1 MSDTELDSLYQQII
15 MDHARQ
21 RHGAG
26 LRDGEAASAHQ
37 INPTCGDE
45 VTVRLHLD
53 AAGELIESVS
63 WDGMGCSIS
72 QASASMLHDVVADMT
87 PAEARNRIKAFRE
100 MIRSRGADDG
110 DPDVLEDAVA
120 LSGVS
125 RYPARVKCAMLG
137 WVALEEAL
145 GRIPQ

>member
-1 MSDTELDSLYQQII
+1 MSDSELDSLFQQII

-26 LRDGEAASAHQ
+26 LRDGAAASAFQ

-45 VTVRLHLD
+45 VTVRVHLD
-53 AAGELIESVS
+53 ATGNEIDSLS

-72 QASASMLHDVVADMT
+72 QASTSMLHDLVPGLTPEQAQARVA
-87 PAEARNRIKAFRE
+87 AFRE
-100 MIRSRGADDG
+100 MIRSRGTIDG
-110 DPDVLEDAVA
+110 DPDVLDDAVA
-120 LSGVS
+120 LAGVS

-137 WVALEEAL
+137 WVAFEEAL
-145 GRIPQ
+145 GQLPA

>member
-1 MSDTELDSLYQQII
+1 MSDNDLESLYQEII

-45 VTVRLHLD
+45 VTVRVHLD
-53 AAGELIESVS
+53 ATGSAIDSVS

-72 QASASMLHDVVADMT
+72 QASASMLHDLVPGLTLEQAQ
-87 PAEARNRIKAFRE
+87 ARIGAFRE
-100 MIRSRGADDG
+100 MIRSRGTVDG
-110 DPDVLEDAVA
+110 DPDVLDDAVA
-120 LSGVS
+120 LAGVS

-137 WVALEEAL
+137 WVAFEEAL
-145 GRIPQ
+145 GQLAV